1 MNLDGSIPSDNPFF
15 NQAGKR
21 GEIFAYGFRDPFRF
35 GFDPMTGKLWVA
47 DVGCHLVAPGVQR
60 RFRRH
65 LPPPGRELDHH
76 RRPVR
81 PQGLQVQ
88 GQAPGGGPVK
98 SAQVKAGKLLKATG
112 KGTQLGHSLV
122 RGRQGVHR
130 EARARACQLSVAA
143 RPAPMGEGAGQCY
156 TAVMTVSERDQ
167 DYMRRIGE
175 AKTASHAEAA
185 AAQRARPLAER
196 LRRSWALYLECRS
209 TIRDHRDDDP
219 SPFYERARVLGLY
232 RP

>member
-112 KGTQLGHSLV
+112 KGTQLGHSLATNPNPV
-122 RGRQGVHR
+122 TVVLTLGARRYCATFGGTVKF
-130 EARARACQLSVAA
+130 EAGKAFTAKLAPV
-143 RPAPMGEGAGQCY
+143 PASCP
-156 TAVMTVSERDQ
+156 
-167 DYMRRIGE
+167 
-175 AKTASHAEAA
+175 
-185 AAQRARPLAER
+185 
-196 LRRSWALYLECRS
+196 
-209 TIRDHRDDDP
+209 
-219 SPFYERARVLGLY
+219 
-232 RP
+232 